1 MMSCQAYRLFYNRI
15 KCKKNNPSALLIWSA
30 GCVLFRYNSIM
41 HYLSHFDKNLLF
53 KNSKEQQQLFSS
65 KVKGGTLMKHCFVI
79 SKNITLFYL
88 CHNKGSPSRKY
99 SIKAAAKWRNLKGN
113 LLLKRSKW
121 LGPRYKLFDSRR
133 QNEMFVWWKCDFSH

>member
-41 HYLSHFDKNLLF
+41 HYLSHFNKNLLF
-53 KNSKEQQQLFSS
+53 KNTKEQQQQFPKFSFFS
-65 KVKGGTLMKHCFVI
+65 TLMKHCFVI
-79 SKNITLFYL
+79 SENITLL
-88 CHNKGSPSRKY
+88 RKY

-121 LGPRYKLFDSRR
+121 LGLRYKLFDSRR
-133 QNEMFVWWKCDFSH
+133 QNEMFLWWKCDFSH